1 MFEPAIFLIR
11 KVCTAKQILSRAF
24 LGLHSLRQELLCSLI
39 RRQLQSEKNLS
50 LHHQCIAARKEDAP
64 LPVAANFP

>member
-24 LGLHSLRQELLCSLI
+24 LLRQELLCSLI